1 MASEEGEERRK
12 ERKVHLLFMPHKPIS
27 RRRISIGVSNTPSS
41 LNQIQRKIKESGETQ
56 SQEEWK

>member
-12 ERKVHLLFMPHKPIS
+12 ERKVHLLVMPHEPIS
-27 RRRISIGVSNTPSS
+27 RRKISIGVSNTSSS